1 MNQLFGAF
9 IETKALPAPQG
20 EGLAIQLRFREKQ
33 QERKRRRGVGQVEKL
48 GQKQEVGQGEEVEQE
63 QEAGQGAEQEEEADH
78 AHPEVYL
85 RFSLQKENM
94 VCTYKLRVEGVVIL
108 GAVCCTGPSPRQV
121 LALPKAKSAVS
132 SREYQ
137 LTSN

>member
-9 IETKALPAPQG
+9 IETKALPAPKG

-33 QERKRRRGVGQVEKL
+33 QERKRRRGVGQ
-48 GQKQEVGQGEEVEQE
+48 GEEAEQE
-63 QEAGQGAEQEEEADH
+63 QETGQGMEQEEEADH

-94 VCTYKLRVEGVVIL
+94 VCTYELRVEGVVIL

-121 LALPKAKSAVS
+121 LALPNAKSAVS

>member
-9 IETKALPAPQG
+9 IETKALPAPKG

-33 QERKRRRGVGQVEKL
+33 QERKRRRGVE
-48 GQKQEVGQGEEVEQE
+48 QGEEAEQE
-63 QEAGQGAEQEEEADH
+63 QEAEQEEEADH

-108 GAVCCTGPSPRQV
+108 GAVCCTGPSPARC
-121 LALPKAKSAVS
+121 LH
-132 SREYQ
+132 YQ
-137 LTSN
+137 RRSL